1 MVKGQRA
8 ASGACSVCGSL
19 ALAVCTVCD
28 ARLCDVVCARI
39 HAIDKHV
46 APAAV
51 PKPRRRPV
59 LS

>member
-1 MVKGQRA
+1 MKGQRA
-8 ASGACSVCGSL
+8 ASGDCAICGSL

-28 ARLCDVVCARI
+28 ARLCDVLCARA
-39 HAIDKHV
+39 HAILEHL

-51 PKPRRRPV
+51 PKPSKGPV